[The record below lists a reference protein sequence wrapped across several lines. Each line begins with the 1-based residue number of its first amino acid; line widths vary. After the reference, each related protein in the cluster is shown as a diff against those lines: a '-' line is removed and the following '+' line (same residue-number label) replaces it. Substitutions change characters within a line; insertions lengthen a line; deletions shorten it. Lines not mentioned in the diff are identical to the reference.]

1 MTVAPTPLHGQAPH
15 RRWLLVAGA
24 VALVVAGIAI
34 GLLIHGD
41 VADRSS
47 GVGVEGSGV
56 PATESRDVA
65 PFAAVDLAGSNN
77 VTIHVGGEQSVVVS
91 ADDNLLDHV
100 TTTVEGGKLVIGT
113 TPGSMATKAPM
124 SVDVTVPTLR
134 ALTLS
139 GSGTVVADGIDAK
152 RLTVALPGSGILRA
166 NGTATTLEVEHAGSG
181 DAQLEGIA
189 ASDVHAVLSGSGRIV
204 VTATKTLDATVSGS
218 GAIFYGGDPSQVT
231 TSVTG
236 SGVVMRG

>member
-15 RRWLLVAGA
+15 RRWLLAAGA

-65 PFAAVDLAGSNN
+65 PFAAVDLAGGNN

-166 NGTATTLEVEHAGSG
+166 NARQRRSRSSTPARAMRSSRGSPRRMSTRCS
-181 DAQLEGIA
+181 AAPA
-189 ASDVHAVLSGSGRIV
+189 ASSSRRPSLSTRRCRGAGRSS
-204 VTATKTLDATVSGS
+204 TA
-218 GAIFYGGDPSQVT
+218 AI
-231 TSVTG
+231 
-236 SGVVMRG
+236 RRR

>member
-1 MTVAPTPLHGQAPH
+1 MTVAPTPLHGRAPH
-15 RRWLLVAGA
+15 RRWLMAAGA
-24 VALVVAGIAI
+24 VALVLAGIAI

-77 VTIHVGGEQSVVVS
+77 VTIHVGGEQAVVVS
-91 ADDNLLDHV
+91 ADDNLVRHV
-100 TTTVEGGKLVIGT
+100 TTRVEGGKLVIGT
-113 TPGSMATKAPM
+113 TSGSFTTKTPM
-124 SVDVTVPTLR
+124 NVDVTVP
-134 ALTLS
+134 ALHAVTLS

-152 RLTVALPGSGILRA
+152 RMTVALPGSGILRA
-166 NGTATTLEVEHAGSG
+166 SGTATTLAVDHGGSG
-181 DAQLEGIA
+181 DAQLEGLV
-189 ASDVHAVLSGSGRIV
+189 ASDVRAVLGGSGRIV
-204 VTATKTLDATVSGS
+204 VTATKTLDATVTGS
-218 GAIFYGGDPSQVT
+218 GAIFYRGDPAQVT

>member
-15 RRWLLVAGA
+15 RHWLLAAGA
-24 VALVVAGIAI
+24 FALVVAGIAI

-166 NGTATTLEVEHAGSG
+166 NGTERRSRSSTPARAMRSSRGSPRRMSTRCS
-181 DAQLEGIA
+181 AAPA
-189 ASDVHAVLSGSGRIV
+189 ASSSRRPSLSTRRCRGAGRSS
-204 VTATKTLDATVSGS
+204 TA
-218 GAIFYGGDPSQVT
+218 AI
-231 TSVTG
+231 
-236 SGVVMRG
+236 RRR

>member
-1 MTVAPTPLHGQAPH
+1 MTVAPTPLHSRAPH
-15 RRWLLVAGA
+15 RRWLLAAGA

-47 GVGVEGSGV
+47 AVGVEGSGV
-56 PATESRDVA
+56 AATETRDVA

-77 VTIHVGGEQSVVVS
+77 VSVHVGGEQSVVVS

-100 TTTVEGGKLVIGT
+100 TTTVENGKLVIGT
-113 TPGSMATKAPM
+113 TPGSMTTKTPM
-124 SVDVTVPTLR
+124 SVDVTVPSLH

-139 GSGTVVADGIDAK
+139 GSGTVVADGIAAK

-166 NGTATTLEVEHAGSG
+166 SGTTTALEIEHAGSG

-204 VTATKTLDATVSGS
+204 VTATKSLDATVSGS
-218 GAIFYGGDPSQVT
+218 GAIFYGGDPAQVT

>member
-1 MTVAPTPLHGQAPH
+1 
-15 RRWLLVAGA
+15 
-24 VALVVAGIAI
+24 
-34 GLLIHGD
+34 
-41 VADRSS
+41 
-47 GVGVEGSGV
+47 
-56 PATESRDVA
+56 
-65 PFAAVDLAGSNN
+65 
-77 VTIHVGGEQSVVVS
+77 
-91 ADDNLLDHV
+91 
-100 TTTVEGGKLVIGT
+100 
-113 TPGSMATKAPM
+113 M

-166 NGTATTLEVEHAGSG
+166 NGTATALEVEHAGSG

-204 VTATKTLDATVSGS
+204 VTATKSLDATVSGS

-236 SGVVMRG
+236 SGVVMHG